1 LQNYFGDEFE
11 NLYIELENNE
21 EIILKQKIPAKEI
34 FKKLLKTVVETGMPY
49 SFFRDTVDRGNPN
62 SHAGKIYSSQL
73 CTEIAQNTSPS
84 EFI

>member
-1 LQNYFGDEFE
+1 MENDER
-11 NLYIELENNE
+11 IV
-21 EIILKQKIPAKEI
+21 LKQKFSSKEI

-49 SFFRDTVDRGNPN
+49 SFFRDTVNKTNPN

-84 EFI
+84 KFIEEIDED